1 MNKIPEEIILQ
12 PVVSEKSTYLLRENK
27 YVFKVP
33 LHVGKIEIKKA
44 VEEIF
49 KVRVDKV
56 RTMQMKG
63 KPRKWRGRVVGKTSR
78 YKKAIVKLKE
88 GDTIEELGV

>member
-63 KPRKWRGRVVGKTSR
+63 KPKKWRGRIVGKTSR

>member
-1 MNKIPEEIILQ
+1 MTKIPEEIILQ
-12 PVVSEKSTYLLRENK
+12 PVVSEKSTQLLRENK

-56 RTMQMKG
+56 RTMQVKG
-63 KPRKWRGRVVGKTSR
+63 KPRKWRGRMVGKTSR

>member
-1 MNKIPEEIILQ
+1 MTKAPEEIILQ
-12 PVVSEKSTYLLRENK
+12 PVVSEKSTHLLRENK

-33 LHVGKIEIKKA
+33 LGVGKIEIKRA

-56 RTMQMKG
+56 RTMQVKG

>member
-1 MNKIPEEIILQ
+1 MTKVPEEIILQ
-12 PVVSEKSTYLLRENK
+12 PVVSEKSTRLLRENK

-33 LHVGKIEIKKA
+33 LEVGKIEIKKA

-56 RTMQMKG
+56 RTMQVKG
-63 KPRKWRGRVVGKTSR
+63 KPRKWRGRMVGKTSC

>member
-1 MNKIPEEIILQ
+1 MTKVPEEIILQ
-12 PVVSEKSTYLLRENK
+12 PVVSEKSTHLLRENK

-33 LHVGKIEIKKA
+33 LQVGKIEIKKA

-56 RTMQMKG
+56 RTMQVKG
-63 KPRKWRGRVVGKTSR
+63 KPRKWRGRMVGKTSR

-88 GDTIEELGV
+88 GDSIEELGV

>member
-1 MNKIPEEIILQ
+1 MTKVPEEIILQ
-12 PVVSEKSTYLLRENK
+12 PVVSEKSTHLLRENK

-33 LHVGKIEIKKA
+33 LQVGKIEIKKA

-56 RTMQMKG
+56 RTMQVKG
-63 KPRKWRGRVVGKTSR
+63 KPRKWRGRIVGKTSR

>member
-1 MNKIPEEIILQ
+1 MTKADKEIILQ
-12 PVVSEKSTYLLRENK
+12 PMVSEKSTHLLRENK

-33 LHVGKIEIKKA
+33 LRVGKIEIKEA
-44 VEEIF
+44 VEEMF

-56 RTMQMKG
+56 RTMQVKG
-63 KPRKWRGRVVGKTSR
+63 KPRKWRGRMVGKTSC

>member
-1 MNKIPEEIILQ
+1 M
-12 PVVSEKSTYLLRENK
+12 
-27 YVFKVP
+27 
-33 LHVGKIEIKKA
+33 
-44 VEEIF
+44 F

-56 RTMQMKG
+56 RTMQVKG
-63 KPRKWRGRVVGKTSR
+63 KPRKWRGRVVGQTSR

>member
-1 MNKIPEEIILQ
+1 MTKIPEEIILQ
-12 PVVSEKSTYLLRENK
+12 PVVSEKSTQLLRENK

-63 KPRKWRGRVVGKTSR
+63 KPRKWRGRIVGKTSR

>member
-1 MNKIPEEIILQ
+1 MTKVPEEIILQ
-12 PVVSEKSTYLLRENK
+12 PVVSEKSTHLLRENK

-33 LHVGKIEIKKA
+33 LQVNKIEIKKA

-56 RTMQMKG
+56 RTMQVKG
-63 KPRKWRGRVVGKTSR
+63 KPRKWRGRMVGKTSR

-88 GDTIEELGV
+88 GDSIEELGV

>member
-1 MNKIPEEIILQ
+1 MTKVPEEIILQ
-12 PVVSEKSTYLLRENK
+12 PVVSEKSTHLLRENK

-33 LHVGKIEIKKA
+33 LQVGKIEIKKA

-56 RTMQMKG
+56 RTMQVKG
-63 KPRKWRGRVVGKTSR
+63 KPRKWRGRMVGKTSC

-88 GDTIEELGV
+88 GDSIEELGV

>member
-1 MNKIPEEIILQ
+1 MTKVPEEIILE
-12 PVVSEKSTYLLRENK
+12 PVVSEKSTHLLRENK

-33 LHVGKIEIKKA
+33 LQVGKIEIKKA

-56 RTMQMKG
+56 RTMQVKG
-63 KPRKWRGRVVGKTSR
+63 KPRKWRGRMAGKTSR

-88 GDTIEELGV
+88 GDSIEELGV

>member
-1 MNKIPEEIILQ
+1 MTKIPEEIILQ
-12 PVVSEKSTYLLRENK
+12 PVVSEKSTQLLRENK

-33 LHVGKIEIKKA
+33 LHVGKIEIKTA

-56 RTMQMKG
+56 RTMQVKG
-63 KPRKWRGRVVGKTSR
+63 KPRKWRGRMVGKTSR

>member
-63 KPRKWRGRVVGKTSR
+63 KPRKWRGRIVGKTSR

>member
-1 MNKIPEEIILQ
+1 MTKVPEEIILQ
-12 PVVSEKSTYLLRENK
+12 PVVSEKSTHLLKENK

-33 LHVGKIEIKKA
+33 LQVGKIEIKKA

-56 RTMQMKG
+56 RTMQVKG
-63 KPRKWRGRVVGKTSR
+63 KPRKWRGRMVGKTSR
-78 YKKAIVKLKE
+78 YKKAVVKLKE

>member
-1 MNKIPEEIILQ
+1 MTKVPEEIILQ
-12 PVVSEKSTYLLRENK
+12 PVVSEKSTHLLRENK

-56 RTMQMKG
+56 RTMQVKG
-63 KPRKWRGRVVGKTSR
+63 KPRKWRGRMVGKTSR

-88 GDTIEELGV
+88 GDSIEELGV